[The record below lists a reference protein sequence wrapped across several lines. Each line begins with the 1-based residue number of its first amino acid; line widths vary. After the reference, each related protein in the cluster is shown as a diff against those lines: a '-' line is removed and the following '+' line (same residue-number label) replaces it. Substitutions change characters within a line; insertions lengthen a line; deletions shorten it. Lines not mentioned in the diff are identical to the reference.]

1 MDNNTKVIQ
10 LENELAVCKEKLK
23 AIETSVRDEY
33 LHTGDWMTEALKKLV
48 FYAAIEFQ
56 PETLEHFP
64 NKAVKFL
71 DDDFFGYSYSGFFVY
86 NNESSSWSLLSERGE
101 RTIDIQSIPEFKGS
115 AVLEEEYEVFNFFD
129 VSKKS
134 YMVCVSLVGQGKKF
148 SATDFSFL
156 QLYYSLMVSFFSMKI
171 LDKEM
176 QDTIV
181 ENSNM
186 RNSAMIITSL
196 KEDRTTLEDS
206 FIEIVQTLNIEAFV
220 FARKMKAKEGLKIV
234 LSNGIKIRNWDAFL
248 KIIHENEDYVGQDWY
263 ILPVMDES
271 LIVYGVAAFKMSLNS
286 NIRRIQARVLETI
299 VPQISTVLSQKKFH
313 KDSITDALT
322 GAYNR
327 RFIMKML
334 DERYKRA
341 EIDEDYKLSTAMI
354 DIDHFKSVND
364 NYGHQAGDEVLKKI
378 VAVLL
383 KTLREVDLVGRYGGE
398 EFLII
403 VSAEKEIALRVCE
416 RIRKAVEKLKLEW
429 ESKEIWVTV
438 SIGVASYDDGAA
450 TVDEIIAMSDLA
462 LYEAKN
468 KGRNRVIEYK
478 MRD

>member
-1 MDNNTKVIQ
+1 MDSKKRIAQ
-10 LENELAVCKEKLK
+10 LEKELAESREKLK
-23 AIETSVRDEY
+23 AVEASVRDEY

-48 FYAAIEFQ
+48 FFAAIEFQ
-56 PETLEHFP
+56 PETLERFP
-64 NKAVKFL
+64 EKAVQFI
-71 DDDFFGYSYSGFFVY
+71 DDEFFGYAYAGFFAY
-86 NNESSSWSLLSERGE
+86 NCKIESWVLLSEKGE
-101 RTIDIQSIPEFKGS
+101 RTIDVSSIPEFKGS
-115 AVLEEEYEVFNFFD
+115 AVFEEEYEVFNFFD
-129 VSKKS
+129 ISGNS
-134 YMVCVSLVGQGKKF
+134 YMMLVSLVGKDKKF
-148 SATDFSFL
+148 SATDYSFL
-156 QLYYSLMVSFFSMKI
+156 QLYFSLMISFFSMKI

-186 RNSAMIITSL
+186 RNSTRIITGL
-196 KEDRTTLEDS
+196 KEDRSTLEDS
-206 FIEIVQTLNIEAFV
+206 FIEIVQSLNIEAFV
-220 FARKMKAKEGLKIV
+220 FARKMKATEGLKIV
-234 LSNGIKIRNWDAFL
+234 LSNGIRIRNWDAFL
-248 KIIHENEDYVGQDWY
+248 KIIHENEDYLGQEWY

-271 LIVYGVAAFKMSLNS
+271 LIVYGVAAFRMSPNA
-286 NIRRIQARVLETI
+286 NIRGIQERVLETI

-313 KDSITDALT
+313 KDSITDVLT

-341 EIDEDYKLSTAMI
+341 EIDKDYQLSTAMI

-364 NYGHQAGDEVLKKI
+364 TYGHQAGDEVLKKI

-383 KTLREVDLVGRYGGE
+383 KTLREVDLIGRYGGE

-403 VSAEKEIALRVCE
+403 ISADKKIALRVCE
-416 RIRKAVEKLKLEW
+416 RIRKAVQELKIDWDSQEV
-429 ESKEIWVTV
+429 WVTV
-438 SIGVASYDDGAA
+438 SLGVVSYNDGAA
-450 TVDEIIAMSDLA
+450 TADEMIAMSDLA

-468 KGRNRVIEYK
+468 SGRNRVIEYK